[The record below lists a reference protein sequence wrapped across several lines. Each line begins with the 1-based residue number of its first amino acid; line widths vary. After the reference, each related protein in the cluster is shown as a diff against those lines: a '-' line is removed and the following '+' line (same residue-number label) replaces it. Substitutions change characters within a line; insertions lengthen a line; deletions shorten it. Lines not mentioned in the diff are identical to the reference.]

1 MQDLPPAE
9 DLLDSGAQAPVIR
22 MINALLLQALRE
34 RASDLHF
41 EPYEARSVVRFRV
54 DGVLRDVLEPPRA
67 LHAALVSRVKIMASL
82 DIAEKRLPQDGRIAL
97 KLGDKQVD
105 VRVSTLPTGPGE
117 RVVLRL
123 LDKDSAQ
130 LDLTALGMSEATLAA
145 VDRLIRE
152 PHGIVLVTGPTGS
165 GKTTTLYAALSRLP
179 RGTLNMMTVED
190 PVEYALDG
198 VGQTQVNPK
207 IDLDFARALRAILR
221 QDPDI
226 IMIGEIRDLET
237 AQIAVQAS
245 LTGHLVLATLHTND
259 AASAVTRLADMGVEP
274 YLLASSL
281 LGVLAQRLVRTLCP
295 ACRDAR
301 RADAR
306 ARRNCSP
313 SSACRRRLPLYAPAG
328 CAECNDTGYRG
339 RTGVY
344 ELIVVDDAMRR
355 LIHDRAPE
363 HALRAA
369 AARAGTTSLR
379 RDGARW
385 LADGT
390 TSLAEL
396 VRVSR
401 AMSPADARC
410 PPGRT
415 VPSAARRA
423 LKLECAR
430 FATRPSTRRASSSAA
445 HRRRVGAP
453 GARSPARGGALSHG
467 DRCRRRRRRRRRRGR
482 ALATQRLRLPAQQV
496 ALATRQLATL
506 VRSGMPLDQALV
518 RRRGAGRRCARRE
531 ALRARR
537 ATLVGAGEPLAGA
550 LARWPRT
557 FSDLYR
563 GLVAVAA
570 ETGRLPDVL
579 ARLADYLEARR
590 GAEAE
595 IHAGAHLPGARD
607 GHRARA

>member
-1 MQDLPPAE
+1 VLTRPDATVEGIAELKRVLQRPLRTRAVDAERFAAELARAYNVAGTEVAQLSDDFSRDGDLARLLQDLPPAD
-9 DLLDSGAQAPVIR
+9 DLLDSGSQAPVIR
-22 MINALLLQALRE
+22 MINALMLQALRE
-34 RASDLHF
+34 RASDVHF
-41 EPYEARSVVRFRV
+41 EPYESRSVVRFRV

-67 LHAALVSRVKIMASL
+67 LHGALVSRVKIMANL
-82 DIAEKRLPQDGRIAL
+82 DIAEKRLPQDGRLVL

-130 LDLTALGMSEATLAA
+130 LDLTALGMSNATLAA
-145 VDRLIRE
+145 IDRLIRE

-190 PVEYALDG
+190 PIEYALDG

-207 IDLDFARALRAILR
+207 IELDFARSLRAILR

-259 AASAVTRLADMGVEP
+259 AASAMTRLADMGVEP

-295 ACRDAR
+295 ACRTQAAPTAGEAALLAEIGLPR
-301 RADAR
+301 E
-306 ARRNCSP
+306 
-313 SSACRRRLPLYAPAG
+313 LPLFAPVG
-328 CAECNDTGYRG
+328 CAECRDSGYRG
-339 RTGVY
+339 RSGIY
-344 ELIVVDDAMRR
+344 ELIVVDQALAK

-363 HALRAA
+363 HVLRAA
-369 AARAGTTSLR
+369 AIGSGMVTLR

-385 LADGT
+385 LAAGT

-401 AMSPADARC
+401 
-410 PPGRT
+410 
-415 VPSAARRA
+415 
-423 LKLECAR
+423 
-430 FATRPSTRRASSSAA
+430 
-445 HRRRVGAP
+445 
-453 GARSPARGGALSHG
+453 
-467 DRCRRRRRRRRRRGR
+467 
-482 ALATQRLRLPAQQV
+482 
-496 ALATRQLATL
+496 
-506 VRSGMPLDQALV
+506 
-518 RRRGAGRRCARRE
+518 
-531 ALRARR
+531 
-537 ATLVGAGEPLAGA
+537 
-550 LARWPRT
+550 
-557 FSDLYR
+557 
-563 GLVAVAA
+563 
-570 ETGRLPDVL
+570 ET
-579 ARLADYLEARR
+579 
-590 GAEAE
+590 
-595 IHAGAHLPGARD
+595 
-607 GHRARA
+607 

>member
-1 MQDLPPAE
+1 MKPLATVPSNVGIAFPHGIPYAFSQTHGVLAQGEEEGAIIVLTRPDATVDGIAELKRVLQRPLKTRAVDAERFATELARVYNVASGAARISEDFARETDLARLMQDLPAAE

-34 RASDLHF
+34 RASDVHF
-41 EPYEARSVVRFRV
+41 EPYETRSVVRFRI

-82 DIAEKRLPQDGRIAL
+82 DIAEKRLPQDGRLAL

-105 VRVSTLPTGPGE
+105 VRVSTLPTGAGE

-130 LDLTALGMSEATLAA
+130 LDLTALGMSATALAA

-179 RGTLNMMTVED
+179 RGALNLMTVED
-190 PVEYALDG
+190 PIEDALDG

-245 LTGHLVLATLHTND
+245 LTGHLVLATLHTHA
-259 AASAVTRLADMGVEP
+259 AASAMTRLADMGVEP

-295 ACRDAR
+295 VCRTRSAPTAGESELLVDLALP
-301 RADAR
+301 
-306 ARRNCSP
+306 P
-313 SSACRRRLPLYAPAG
+313 SLPLFAPVG
-328 CAECNDTGYRG
+328 CGECRDTGYRG
-339 RTGVY
+339 RTGIY
-344 ELIVVDDAMRR
+344 ELIIIDEALRR
-355 LIHDRAPE
+355 LVHDRAPE
-363 HALRAA
+363 HALRGAA
-369 AARAGTTSLR
+369 GAAGMTSLR

-390 TSLAEL
+390 TSLAEI

-401 AMSPADARC
+401 
-410 PPGRT
+410 
-415 VPSAARRA
+415 
-423 LKLECAR
+423 
-430 FATRPSTRRASSSAA
+430 
-445 HRRRVGAP
+445 
-453 GARSPARGGALSHG
+453 
-467 DRCRRRRRRRRRRGR
+467 
-482 ALATQRLRLPAQQV
+482 
-496 ALATRQLATL
+496 
-506 VRSGMPLDQALV
+506 
-518 RRRGAGRRCARRE
+518 E
-531 ALRARR
+531 A
-537 ATLVGAGEPLAGA
+537 
-550 LARWPRT
+550 
-557 FSDLYR
+557 
-563 GLVAVAA
+563 
-570 ETGRLPDVL
+570 
-579 ARLADYLEARR
+579 
-590 GAEAE
+590 
-595 IHAGAHLPGARD
+595 
-607 GHRARA
+607 